1 MEEIEMKMK
10 TTLLTIAMLTV
21 TGNMTAMGMGMGM
34 GMETNDP
41 RRMMQEMLP
50 SAAIQSEAKLLYTT
64 LDSLKIG
71 KDGASIQ
78 VPANLLELLQN
89 TLSVAST
96 MTSEEGK
103 KIEKLQLAYTQIN
116 CPWWRNEL
124 NEVMGNDKS
133 FMEALAK
140 FDKENRTYQM
150 AWMTLREDAQGEGA
164 KNANPSKELS
174 DIITLDKSLHEQ
186 VTNLQTLFKNANK
199 DLEKH
204 IAKLEYLA
212 KQNVQW
218 ILAFGMAINPEF
230 AKTVTAETTG
240 HLTEAVKALHTSPKV
255 AALKK
260 MQATAKK

>member
-21 TGNMTAMGMGMGM
+21 TGNMTAMGME
-34 GMETNDP
+34 METNDP
-41 RRMMQEMLP
+41 GRMMQEMLP
-50 SAAIQSEAKLLYTT
+50 SAALQSEAKSLYKT
-64 LDSLKIG
+64 LDSLKVG

-103 KIEKLQLAYTQIN
+103 KIEKLQLAYAQIY

-124 NEVMGNDKS
+124 NEVMGSDRK
-133 FMEALAK
+133 FMEALKK
-140 FDKENRTYQM
+140 FDTENSAYQI

-164 KNANPSKELS
+164 KNPNPSKELS
-174 DIITLDKSLHEQ
+174 DIITLD
-186 VTNLQTLFKNANK
+186 TNLKKQFADLQVMFKNANK
-199 DLEKH
+199 DLEQH
-204 IAKLEYLA
+204 IAKIEYLA

-218 ILAFGMAINPEF
+218 IIAFGIAINPEF

-255 AALKK
+255 AQLQKK
-260 MQATAKK
+260 QATAAKK